1 MFHTPK
7 IVVCCKQQKRLC
19 HKCVSIDMR
28 VSCNYKNFT
37 VLLCVRFCFLSC
49 VGWNHSHH
57 HQQQLVLW
65 LNLMVLIIMS
75 YLRQN
80 MTPLSIHTFG
90 TDTHTHTHTVCHRQ
104 NEFYPQ
110 HEYDLVWV
118 FERQETIRSTTDK
131 LLCNRFSFFFHSF
144 FLGRFSLSLS
154 PLWWW

>member
-90 TDTHTHTHTVCHRQ
+90 TDTHTHTPFATDKMSFTHNMNMTWFGFSKGRKPSDQRPINYYVIVSL
-104 NEFYPQ
+104 FSFIPSFWV
-110 HEYDLVWV
+110 DLVWA
-118 FERQETIRSTTDK
+118 
-131 LLCNRFSFFFHSF
+131 
-144 FLGRFSLSLS
+144 
-154 PLWWW
+154 